1 MSELKQFRLPDV
13 GEGLTE
19 ADIIKWHVQPGDK
32 VTINQIIVEIETA
45 KAVVELPSPYEGV
58 VAGLLV
64 PEGTTADVGTP
75 IISVEVGPDAGSGAS
90 ADGAEPAGV
99 SGDELADVSSG
110 QPRVTVGVTSGP
122 GGEQPLAP
130 RGGTS
135 ADLVPPPPDG
145 SGTAGPDGGL
155 GGHDLGVEPGIH
167 GTLAPKEEKEERH
180 SVLVGY
186 GVKPGSTT
194 RRPRRTAAAS
204 APAAAASAPA
214 AAAPAPAAAGS
225 ALAATASAPADSAA
239 APAPAVSAA
248 FTGAQAGPGTPV
260 LAKPPVRKLAKDLG
274 VDLAQLTGTGP
285 GGSITRDDVQGAARD
300 QEAADLAPAGA
311 PASPAQ
317 FAPVTAVARE
327 ERIAIRGVRKHTAA
341 AVTGSAFSAPHVT
354 EFLQIDITETMNAT
368 ARLRTLPEFS
378 EVRVS
383 PLLLVARALM
393 VAVARHPMIN
403 STWDEDAQEIVVR
416 HYVNL
421 GIAAAT
427 DRGLVVPNIKDA
439 HALSL
444 PGLARALADLA
455 ETARAGKTTPAG
467 LRGGTIT
474 ITNVGV
480 FGVDT
485 GTPILTPGEAAI
497 LAFGQV
503 KDAPWVHEG
512 QLAVRKVTT
521 LALSFDHRIVDGDL
535 GSAVLRDIGAM
546 LEDPLRM
553 LAWS

>member
-75 IISVEVGPDAGSGAS
+75 IISVEVGPDAGSGQS
-90 ADGAEPAGV
+90 AEPG
-99 SGDELADVSSG
+99 SGDLSDMSSG
-110 QPRVTVGVTSGP
+110 EPRVTVGVTSGP
-122 GGEQPLAP
+122 DGEQPLAP
-130 RGGTS
+130 RGSTS
-135 ADLVPPPPDG
+135 ADLVPPPPD
-145 SGTAGPDGGL
+145 AGGQAEPEG
-155 GGHDLGVEPGIH
+155 GVEPGIH

-186 GVKPGSTT
+186 GVKPGSTA
-194 RRPRRTAAAS
+194 RRPRK
-204 APAAAASAPA
+204 
-214 AAAPAPAAAGS
+214 AG
-225 ALAATASAPADSAA
+225 TASAPAPSVPATPAA
-239 APAPAVSAA
+239 APAAPASAPA
-248 FTGAQAGPGTPV
+248 SALPAAPEAGPAAAV
-260 LAKPPVRKLAKDLG
+260 LAKPPVRKMARDLG
-274 VDLAQLTGTGP
+274 VDLARLSGTGP
-285 GGSITRDDVQGAARD
+285 GGSITRDDVQQAARGQD
-300 QEAADLAPAGA
+300 AADLAPDGTPAAA
-311 PASPAQ
+311 PAVPAQ

-444 PGLARALADLA
+444 PGLARALGDLA
-455 ETARAGKTTPAG
+455 DTARAGKTTPAG

-521 LALSFDHRIVDGDL
+521 LALSFDHRIADGDL

>member
-75 IISVEVGPDAGSGAS
+75 IISVEVGPDAGSGQPAES
-90 ADGAEPAGV
+90 GGGEPLGREQRGAARHGGRDLRPGRRAAARPAGQHERGPGSPAPGRGGQAEP
-99 SGDELADVSSG
+99 E
-110 QPRVTVGVTSGP
+110 
-122 GGEQPLAP
+122 GGI
-130 RGGTS
+130 
-135 ADLVPPPPDG
+135 
-145 SGTAGPDGGL
+145 
-155 GGHDLGVEPGIH
+155 EPGIH
-167 GTLAPKEEKEERH
+167 GTLAAKEEKEERH

-186 GVKPGSTT
+186 GVKPGSTARRAQEGWPCSRSPVGPGHPRPRP
-194 RRPRRTAAAS
+194 RRPRPPPPPPRPTPRSPLCPPPPRPGPRRPSWPSRRSARWPGTWAS
-204 APAAAASAPA
+204 TWPGCR
-214 AAAPAPAAAGS
+214 APAPAARSRGTTCRRPR
-225 ALAATASAPADSAA
+225 AARTRPISPRTPPAA
-239 APAPAVSAA
+239 APAV
-248 FTGAQAGPGTPV
+248 
-260 LAKPPVRKLAKDLG
+260 
-274 VDLAQLTGTGP
+274 
-285 GGSITRDDVQGAARD
+285 
-300 QEAADLAPAGA
+300 
-311 PASPAQ
+311 PAQ

>member
-1 MSELKQFRLPDV
+1 VSELKQFKLPDV

-19 ADIIKWHVQPGDK
+19 ADIVRWHVQPGDK

-58 VAGLLV
+58 VASLLV

-75 IISVEVGPDAGSGAS
+75 IIAVEVGPDAG
-90 ADGAEPAGV
+90 
-99 SGDELADVSSG
+99 
-110 QPRVTVGVTSGP
+110 
-122 GGEQPLAP
+122 GGEHPPAP
-130 RGGTS
+130 RASTS
-135 ADLVPPPPDG
+135 ADLVPPPPAEG
-145 SGTAGPDGGL
+145 A
-155 GGHDLGVEPGIH
+155 VEPGLH
-167 GTLAPKEEKEERH
+167 GSPAPKEHEERQA
-180 SVLVGY
+180 VLVGY
-186 GVKPGSTT
+186 GVKPAATV
-194 RRPRRTAAAS
+194 RRPRKPSAGRAAASTSPSASPSTSSASS
-204 APAAAASAPA
+204 APAAPAASADAPTPA
-214 AAAPAPAAAGS
+214 ASATSATSAVPVVRAVPAAAGEG
-225 ALAATASAPADSAA
+225 ADDGGTAA
-239 APAPAVSAA
+239 AD
-248 FTGAQAGPGTPV
+248 TGSGLAV
-260 LAKPPVRKLAKDLG
+260 LAKPPVRKLARDLG
-274 VDLAQLTGTGP
+274 IDLSRVPGTGP
-285 GGSITRDDVQGAARD
+285 GGSITRDDVQSAARD
-300 QEAADLAPAGA
+300 EDAAGSAAAGEPATAAAP
-311 PASPAQ
+311 
-317 FAPVTAVARE
+317 FAAVTAVARE
-327 ERIAIRGVRKHTAA
+327 ERIPIRGVRKHTAA
-341 AVTGSAFSAPHVT
+341 AMVGSAFSAPHVT
-354 EFLQIDITETMNAT
+354 EFLQIDITETMAAT

-378 EVRVS
+378 EIRVS

-403 STWDEDAQEIVVR
+403 SSWDEEAQEIVVR

-427 DRGLVVPNIKDA
+427 ERGLIVPNIRDA

-444 PGLARALADLA
+444 PGLARALAELT
-455 ETARAGKTTPAG
+455 ETARAGKATPAD

-497 LAFGQV
+497 LAFGRV
-503 KDAPWVHEG
+503 KDSPWVREG

>member
-75 IISVEVGPDAGSGAS
+75 IISVEVGPDAGSGGPAD
-90 ADGAEPAGV
+90 ADGAEPA
-99 SGDELADVSSG
+99 DVSSG
-110 QPRVTVGVTSGP
+110 EPRVTVGVTSGP
-122 GGEQPLAP
+122 DGEQPLAP
-130 RGGTS
+130 RGSTS

-145 SGTAGPDGGL
+145 SGPAGPEGGT
-155 GGHDLGVEPGIH
+155 EPGIH

-194 RRPRRTAAAS
+194 RRPRKGRTAPD

-214 AAAPAPAAAGS
+214 AAPAAPV
-225 ALAATASAPADSAA
+225 ASAP
-239 APAPAVSAA
+239 PVSAVP
-248 FTGAQAGPGTPV
+248 QAGPAAPV
-260 LAKPPVRKLAKDLG
+260 LAKPPVRKLARDLG
-274 VDLAQLTGTGP
+274 VDLTRLSGTGP

-300 QEAADLAPAGA
+300 QDAADLGPAGPPGAAPAA
-311 PASPAQ
+311 PVQ

-368 ARLRTLPEFS
+368 ARLRTLAEFS

-403 STWDEDAQEIVVR
+403 SSWDEEAQEIVVR

-512 QLAVRKVTT
+512 QLAVRKVST

>member
-75 IISVEVGPDAGSGAS
+75 IISVEVGPDAGRDQPAAS
-90 ADGAEPAGV
+90 DGGEP
-99 SGDELADVSSG
+99 ADVSSG
-110 QPRVTVGVTSGP
+110 EPRVTVGVTSGP

-130 RGGTS
+130 RGSTS

-145 SGTAGPDGGL
+145 GGPAEPEGGI
-155 GGHDLGVEPGIH
+155 EPGIH
-167 GTLAPKEEKEERH
+167 GTLAAKEEKEERH

-186 GVKPGSTT
+186 GVKPGSTA
-194 RRPRRTAAAS
+194 RRPRKAGTAPAPS
-204 APAAAASAPA
+204 APATPSAAPA
-214 AAAPAPAAAGS
+214 APAAP
-225 ALAATASAPADSAA
+225 ASAPADA
-239 APAPAVSAA
+239 AVSALPA
-248 FTGAQAGPGTPV
+248 APEAGPAAAV
-260 LAKPPVRKLAKDLG
+260 LAKPPVRKMARDLG
-274 VDLAQLTGTGP
+274 VDLARLSGTGP
-285 GGSITRDDVQGAARD
+285 GGSITRDDVQEVARGQD
-300 QEAADLAPAGA
+300 AADLAPDAA
-311 PASPAQ
+311 PAVPAQ
-317 FAPVTAVARE
+317 FASVTAVARE